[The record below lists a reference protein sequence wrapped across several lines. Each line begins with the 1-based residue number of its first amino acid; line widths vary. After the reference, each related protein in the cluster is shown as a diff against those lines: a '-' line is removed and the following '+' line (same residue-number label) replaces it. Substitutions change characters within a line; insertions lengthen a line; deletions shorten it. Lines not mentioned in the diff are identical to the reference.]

1 MAQGNG
7 TPKVN
12 VAVTS
17 GNLQRQI
24 VVLDSIAGI
33 VATAEKAVN
42 IGVIKTVFGYE
53 DALKKGYTEADE
65 PFLHRQIKDFY
76 QELGGNQE
84 LWVMGVEDTMTLNN
98 MVNATNANGVKKLL
112 TVAQGRITLLGVCR
126 KPAPSYTMVAGKFLD
141 KDVEDAILS
150 SKSIC
155 QYQQSINR
163 PIRLLIEGRTNDI
176 AKTPFNSKGAEN
188 SYVGVVLGNSYG
200 DGSANVATALARAVK
215 YPAHVKLGNGQ
226 NGALTLTDAYIGNK
240 PLEQFYNEE
249 LDALTDAGYI
259 IMHRREGSAGYYYS
273 VDTMAGADDYR
284 ILVHGR
290 LMDKAQRIATAT
302 TSALIE
308 TSVRMEKDG
317 SINKADATY
326 LEDLVKAQ
334 IRSKMEGQI
343 SNVDVL
349 VPTDQDLI
357 NTSTLSMQIKIQ
369 PLGYMTWIA
378 ITMGLTKSI

>member
-24 VVLDSIAGI
+24 VVLDGIAGI

-42 IGVIKTVFGYE
+42 IGVIKTVFGYD
-53 DALKKGYTEADE
+53 DAIKKGYTETDE

-98 MVNATNANGVKKLL
+98 MVNATNTNGIKKLL

-126 KPAPSYTMVAGKFLD
+126 KPASSYTMVAGKFLD
-141 KDVEDAILS
+141 KDVEDAILT
-150 SKSIC
+150 SKTIC

-163 PIRLLIEGRTNDI
+163 PFRLLIEGRTNDI
-176 AKTPFNSKGAEN
+176 TKTPFNCKDANN

-200 DGSANVATALARAVK
+200 DNSANVSTALARAVK

-226 NGALTLTDAYIGNK
+226 NGALSLTDSYIGNK

-259 IMHRREGSAGYYYS
+259 ITHRREGSAGYYYS

-334 IRSKMEGQI
+334 IRSKMEEQI

-349 VPTDQDLI
+349 VPTNQNLI

>member
-1 MAQGNG
+1 M
-7 TPKVN
+7 
-12 VAVTS
+12 
-17 GNLQRQI
+17 L
-24 VVLDSIAGI
+24 
-33 VATAEKAVN
+33 
-42 IGVIKTVFGYE
+42 VIS
-53 DALKKGYTEADE
+53 LC
-65 PFLHRQIKDFY
+65 I
-76 QELGGNQE
+76 
-84 LWVMGVEDTMTLNN
+84 
-98 MVNATNANGVKKLL
+98 
-112 TVAQGRITLLGVCR
+112 
-126 KPAPSYTMVAGKFLD
+126 
-141 KDVEDAILS
+141 
-150 SKSIC
+150 
-155 QYQQSINR
+155 
-163 PIRLLIEGRTNDI
+163 
-176 AKTPFNSKGAEN
+176 
-188 SYVGVVLGNSYG
+188 
-200 DGSANVATALARAVK
+200 AVK
-215 YPAHVKLGNGQ
+215 VL
-226 NGALTLTDAYIGNK
+226 LV
-240 PLEQFYNEE
+240 
-249 LDALTDAGYI
+249 I
-259 IMHRREGSAGYYYS
+259 IYS

-357 NTSTLSMQIKIQ
+357 NTSTLSIQIKIQ